1 MQQTPKEQPY
11 NGPDRRSSVDGNQYA
26 TIDRVELMI
35 SETMEEKLIEMKA
48 DIVNTINV
56 QVGQIRLVFDQ
67 HIKDSFHEGD
77 THGHKSYHSIV
88 AERQERWDKLM
99 NSTLEKLFSAVVLA
113 GAGFVGMA
121 LWTYFQAQVT
131 K

>member
-1 MQQTPKEQPY
+1 MATPPQEY
-11 NGPDRRSSVDGNQYA
+11 TGPERRGNVDGSQFA

-35 SETMEEKLIEMKA
+35 AETLEERITVMEDKLLDTLHSQI
-48 DIVNTINV
+48 
-56 QVGQIRLVFDQ
+56 GQIRMVFDQ
-67 HIKDSFHEGD
+67 HVQDSFHQGD

-88 AERQERWDKLM
+88 AERQQRWDKLM
-99 NSTLEKLFSAVVLA
+99 SSTMEKLFSAVVLA

-121 LWTYFQAQVT
+121 LWTYFQHAVVT